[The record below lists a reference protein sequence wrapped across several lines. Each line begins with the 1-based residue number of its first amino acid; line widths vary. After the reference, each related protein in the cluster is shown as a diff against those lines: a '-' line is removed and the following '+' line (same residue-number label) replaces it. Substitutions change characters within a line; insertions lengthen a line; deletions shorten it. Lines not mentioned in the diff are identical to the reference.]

1 MFIYESNSSDEF
13 FNDMIDPMYF
23 AEASNSVTYNIRD
36 TMYPKI
42 EAVLKTDSGKKKFT
56 NTVGSFVSRNNDK
69 LMTAGPQYLIS
80 FTYADKEA
88 YFKLFN
94 ITEEEAN
101 DIIIKT
107 TNDVN
112 DKGKW
117 RLLKGN
123 PILFI
128 FYCAIRYA
136 TIKKDSKL
144 LNSALIIMALSIYP
158 SMFSKYFRKKDPS
171 GDKSIV
177 YEPNA
182 GIMQYTIDNLSNRF
196 IVKKSNHIFGTLTYS
211 IQSSWKFHEK
221 DFANGSDQDAI
232 RFIQRIRNDQ
242 NSLLKKITNAYL
254 TNQRKGLTVVTQVNA
269 YDDNVNVDNIN
280 NTNKVETLSN
290 KIVLAMLT
298 NGVDIRICDAASQVT
313 QISKLDLRNYITL
326 IVNEKES
333 DAMKSVIES
342 ILFMYLYTENHEPD
356 QIRSKEFIGYAL
368 AVFKKTNSKDPNVVN
383 IKKNL
388 DRWATNTGIYRKFSR
403 AATRVDYTKAIYLYF
418 IISIQQYC

>member
-1 MFIYESNSSDEF
+1 MFIYESNSSNEF
-13 FNDMIDPMYF
+13 YDDMIDPMYF
-23 AEASNSVTYNIRD
+23 AEKSNIITYNIRD
-36 TMYPKI
+36 TMYPKV
-42 EAVLKTDSGKKKFT
+42 EAVLKTDSGKRKFT
-56 NTVGSFVSRNNDK
+56 NIIGSYVSRNNDK
-69 LMTAGPQYLIS
+69 LMTAGPQYLIP
-80 FTYADKEA
+80 FTYEDKEA
-88 YFKLFN
+88 YYKLFD
-94 ITEEEAN
+94 ITEEEAMA
-101 DIIIKT
+101 IILKT

-117 RLLKGN
+117 RLFKAN

-136 TIKKDSKL
+136 TIKKDAKL
-144 LNSALIIMALSIYP
+144 LNSALIVMALSIYP
-158 SMFSKYFRKKDPS
+158 SMFSKYFRKKDTDA
-171 GDKSIV
+171 GKSIV

-254 TNQRKGLTVVTQVNA
+254 TNQRKGLSVVTQVDA
-269 YDDNVNVDNIN
+269 YDDNINVENIN

-368 AVFKKTNSKDPNVVN
+368 AVFKKTNSKDPNVTN

-403 AATRVDYTKAIYLYF
+403 AATRVDYTKAIFLYF

>member
-1 MFIYESNSSDEF
+1 MFIYESNSNNEF
-13 FNDMIDPMYF
+13 YDDMIDPMYF
-23 AEASNSVTYNIRD
+23 AEKSNIITYNIRD
-36 TMYPKI
+36 TMYPKV
-42 EAVLKTDSGKKKFT
+42 EAVLKTDAGKRKFT
-56 NTVGSFVSRNNDK
+56 NIIGSYVSRNNDK
-69 LMTAGPQYLIS
+69 LMTAGPQYLIP
-80 FTYADKEA
+80 FTYEDKEE
-88 YFKLFN
+88 YYKLFD
-94 ITEEEAN
+94 ITEEEAMA
-101 DIIIKT
+101 IIIKT

-117 RLLKGN
+117 RLFKAN
-123 PILFI
+123 PFLFI

-136 TIKKDSKL
+136 TIKKDAKL
-144 LNSALIIMALSIYP
+144 LNSALIVMALSIYP
-158 SMFSKYFRKKDPS
+158 SMFSKYFRKKDTDA
-171 GDKSIV
+171 GKSIV

-182 GIMQYTIDNLSNRF
+182 GVMQYTIDNLSNRF

-254 TNQRKGLTVVTQVNA
+254 TNQRKGLSVVTQVDA
-269 YDDNVNVDNIN
+269 YDDNINVENIN
-280 NTNKVETLSN
+280 NTNKVETISN

-368 AVFKKTNSKDPNVVN
+368 AVFKKTNSKDPNVTN

-403 AATRVDYTKAIYLYF
+403 AATRVDYTKAIFLYF